1 MTDAVVIGSGPN
13 GLVAANLL
21 ADRGWSVTV
30 LEAQPTPGGAVRTDG
45 EVHDGFLH
53 DTFSAFYPLAAASDT
68 IRSLHLE
75 EYGLRWVHAPAVL
88 GNPLPDGGWAMI
100 HRGRDDTA
108 AGLDALAPGDG
119 AAWLRLC
126 EQWDGFGPHLLRA
139 LLSPFPPVRH
149 GTSFLLK
156 LLRAAGPSGVAIPLM
171 SVERLGRRSFAGEGA
186 RLLLAGNALHADF
199 APKDMGS
206 GLFGLI
212 MSMLAQT
219 VGFPAP
225 QGGAGQLTQ
234 ALVRRLESR
243 GGTVLTDCE
252 VAEVVIRDGR
262 AVGVRSTDGEQIQ
275 ASRAVLADV
284 TAPALYGGLVSWD
297 DLPSRTRWGI
307 RRFRWDPS
315 TIKVDWALS
324 RPVPW
329 DPAPPVAPGTIHI
342 GHSVAELATYAGQMK
357 GQTIPAAPMLLMG
370 QMTTTDSSRSPAGT
384 ESLWAYTHVPQQARS
399 DAGNDGIRGDW
410 DHSDLE
416 RFADRIQSRV
426 ERFAPDFASC
436 VMSRRALGPRELEQ
450 RNANL
455 HGGAINGGT
464 AGLGQEL
471 VLRPVPGMGRAET
484 PVERLYLASASAHPG
499 GGVHGAAGAN
509 AAKAAL
515 LHHDGWRAAA
525 KRR

>member
-30 LEAQPTPGGAVRTDG
+30 LEAQPTLGGAVRTDS
-45 EVHDGFLH
+45 EVHEGFLH

-75 EYGLRWVHAPAVL
+75 EYGLRWVQAPAVL
-88 GNPLPDGGWAMI
+88 GNPLPDGAWALI
-100 HRGRDDTA
+100 HRDRGDTA

-119 AAWLRLC
+119 EAWLRLC
-126 EQWDGFGPHLLRA
+126 EQWDGFGPDLLRA

-149 GTSFLLK
+149 GMSFLLK

-171 SVERLGRRSFAGEGA
+171 SVERLARRSFTGEGA

-225 QGGAGQLTQ
+225 QGGAGELSQ
-234 ALVRRLESR
+234 ALARRLESR

-252 VAEVVIRDGR
+252 VVEVVINDGR
-262 AVGVRSTDGEQIQ
+262 AVGVRSSNGEQIQ

-315 TIKVDWALS
+315 TVKVDWALS

-329 DPAPPVAPGTIHI
+329 HPAPPVSPGTIHI

-370 QMTTTDSSRSPAGT
+370 QMTTTDASRSPAGT
-384 ESLWAYTHVPQQARS
+384 ESLWAYTHVPQHARS

-410 DHSDLE
+410 DQSDLE